1 VELGEGWIMN
11 DQVRR
16 KELRAQ
22 YKQSHPEAGV
32 YRIINRE
39 NNKVLLGSSP
49 NLASVRNRVA
59 FAKSTNSP
67 GALDQRL
74 REDIRRFGIDAFSL
88 EILEVLDTKPEMT
101 PAEIRD
107 DLAVLEELWRERQDH
122 ALLY

>member
-1 VELGEGWIMN
+1 
-11 DQVRR
+11 
-16 KELRAQ
+16 
-22 YKQSHPEAGV
+22 
-32 YRIINRE
+32 
-39 NNKVLLGSSP
+39 
-49 NLASVRNRVA
+49 VA

-107 DLAVLEELWRERQDH
+107 DLAVLEELWRERQGH

>member
-1 VELGEGWIMN
+1 MN
-11 DQVRR
+11 DQARR

-22 YKQSHPEAGV
+22 YKQTHPEAGV
-32 YRIINRE
+32 YRIINSE
-39 NNKVLLGSSP
+39 NSKVLLGSSA
-49 NLASVRNRVA
+49 NLASVRNRLA

-74 REDIRRFGIDAFSL
+74 RDDIRRFGIDAFSL
-88 EILEVLDTKPEMT
+88 EILEVLETKPEMT

-107 DLAVLEELWRERQDH
+107 DLAVLEDLWRERQDP